1 MSVNTKGNSTIRVDG
16 VMTGIETAVRDE
28 LRRRLIARGGPS
40 EFRDAEVFERVHD
53 VLARAAD
60 RRDLDVL
67 LLPELLADE
76 EAWKPAVEL
85 RISSHRPIVGPIIVF
100 MKRRVVLPLVR
111 WLFEYTEDN
120 FRRQD
125 YVNRVVMACLEE
137 LAIDNARL
145 RGELHALGPRDQ
157 GPAASAETP
166 SGAAPSGLPGAAAA
180 PGTPSGGR

>member
-1 MSVNTKGNSTIRVDG
+1 MSQLEAG
-16 VMTGIETAVRDE
+16 VRDE
-28 LRRRLIARGGPS
+28 LRRRLVARGGPA
-40 EFRDAEVFERVHD
+40 EFRDAELFARVHE

-76 EAWKPAVEL
+76 DAWKPAVDL
-85 RISSHRPIVGPIIVF
+85 RLSSHRPIVGPLIVF
-100 MKRRVVLPLVR
+100 VKRRLVLPLVR
-111 WLFEYTEDN
+111 WLFEFTEEN

-145 RGELHALGPRDQ
+145 RRELEGRRGP
-157 GPAASAETP
+157 
-166 SGAAPSGLPGAAAA
+166 
-180 PGTPSGGR
+180 

>member
-1 MSVNTKGNSTIRVDG
+1 MSTIRVDA
-16 VMTGIETAVRDE
+16 VMSGIESSVRDE
-28 LRRRLIARGGPS
+28 LRRRLVARGGPS
-40 EFRDAEVFERVHD
+40 EFRDAEIFARVHE

-76 EAWKPAVEL
+76 DAWKPAVAL
-85 RISSHRPIVGPIIVF
+85 RISSHRPVVGPMIVF
-100 MKRRVVLPLVR
+100 FKRRVILPLVR

-137 LAIDNARL
+137 LAIENARL
-145 RGELHALGPRDQ
+145 RRELSAHSQ
-157 GPAASAETP
+157 AS
-166 SGAAPSGLPGAAAA
+166 
-180 PGTPSGGR
+180 R

>member
-1 MSVNTKGNSTIRVDG
+1 MD
-16 VMTGIETAVRDE
+16 GIETSVRDE
-28 LRRRLIARGGPS
+28 LRRRLIARGGPP
-40 EFRDAEVFERVHD
+40 EFREADVFAHVHE

-76 EAWKPAVEL
+76 DAWKPAVEL
-85 RISSHRPIVGPIIVF
+85 RLSSHRPIVGPVIVF
-100 MKRRVVLPLVR
+100 FKRRVILPLVR
-111 WLFEYTEDN
+111 WLFEFTEDN

-145 RGELHALGPRDQ
+145 RREL
-157 GPAASAETP
+157 E
-166 SGAAPSGLPGAAAA
+166 
-180 PGTPSGGR
+180 GRREP

>member
-1 MSVNTKGNSTIRVDG
+1 LSSNRAVHVDAVMSQL
-16 VMTGIETAVRDE
+16 ETEVRDE
-28 LRRRLIARGGPS
+28 LRRRLIARGGPT
-40 EFRDAEVFERVHD
+40 EFRDAEIFARVHD

-76 EAWKPAVEL
+76 DAWKPAVDL
-85 RISSHRPIVGPIIVF
+85 RLSSHRPIVGPLIVF

-111 WLFEYTEDN
+111 WLFEFTEEN

-137 LAIDNARL
+137 LALDNARL
-145 RGELHALGPRDQ
+145 RRELEGRRGP
-157 GPAASAETP
+157 
-166 SGAAPSGLPGAAAA
+166 
-180 PGTPSGGR
+180 

>member
-1 MSVNTKGNSTIRVDG
+1 MSPDTNSAIHVDA
-16 VMTGIETAVRDE
+16 VMAKIETDVRDE
-28 LRRRLIARGGPS
+28 LRRRLVARGGPS
-40 EFRDAEVFERVHD
+40 EFRDAEVFARVHE

-76 EAWKPAVEL
+76 DAWKPAVAL
-85 RISSHRPIVGPIIVF
+85 RISSHRPFVGPMIVF
-100 MKRRVVLPLVR
+100 FKRRVILPLVR

-137 LAIDNARL
+137 LAIENARL
-145 RGELHALGPRDQ
+145 RRELSADGQ
-157 GPAASAETP
+157 AS
-166 SGAAPSGLPGAAAA
+166 
-180 PGTPSGGR
+180 R